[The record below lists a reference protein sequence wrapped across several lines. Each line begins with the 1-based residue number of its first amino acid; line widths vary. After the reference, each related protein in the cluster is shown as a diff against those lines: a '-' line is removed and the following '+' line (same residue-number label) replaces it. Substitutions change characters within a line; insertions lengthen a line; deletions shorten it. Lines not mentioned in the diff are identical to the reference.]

1 MKYVAKS
8 KERNRM
14 WAKGEN
20 MAATK
25 PSSAQYSVKLFVY
38 AAKGKQGRTLTWAGR
53 SQHDTDPIM
62 KVLGLFYY
70 TGSRNIRVLQPER

>member
-1 MKYVAKS
+1 
-8 KERNRM
+8 M

-38 AAKGKQGRTLTWAGR
+38 AAKGKQGRTLT
-53 SQHDTDPIM
+53 
-62 KVLGLFYY
+62 
-70 TGSRNIRVLQPER
+70 